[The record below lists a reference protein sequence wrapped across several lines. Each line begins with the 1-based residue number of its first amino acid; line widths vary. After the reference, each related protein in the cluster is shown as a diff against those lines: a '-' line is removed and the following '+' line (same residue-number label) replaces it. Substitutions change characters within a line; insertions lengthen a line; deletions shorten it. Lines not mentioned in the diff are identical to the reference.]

1 MVEFLQDLKYA
12 QRALFKSPG
21 FALVAIITLALGMAV
36 NTTIF
41 SVVNGM
47 LLRPLPV
54 PDPSEITVLGLQRQN
69 LANNQFFSYPDYQDL
84 SKGRRAF
91 RDVFAYRMWLSN
103 IAFNGHGD
111 RTIVALVTGNYFSA
125 LGLKP
130 AQGRLFLSGEGRVIG
145 ADPIVVLGYSYW
157 RKRFGGD
164 PSIVGKQVEID
175 DVPTTVVGVTPED
188 FHGTYSVLE
197 TEAYLP
203 LTGPRGPDDGDVTK
217 ELSQR
222 DARDLRVMARLAPG
236 VTLKQAQASM
246 DVTAQ
251 QLSEQYPDSDK
262 GISIK
267 VYPEKMARPDPDPDN
282 SLPLA
287 AMAFL
292 ILAGL
297 VLLVACFNI
306 ANVLLVRATVRQREM
321 AIRAALGAG
330 RARLVRQYLT
340 ESLVLAVLGGCGGL
354 LMGSWAGVYLGSLHL
369 GSNLPLRFD
378 FSPDRTVYLYALGAV
393 LLSTIIVGVIP
404 ALRAART
411 DVGAV
416 LHEGGRGSSDG
427 PGRHYARNSL
437 VVAQVAGS
445 LLLLVV
451 AGLFVRSLQRA
462 KNTYLG
468 FDPNQILNVT
478 VDPSEANYK
487 EPQGREY
494 FRELETRLR
503 ALPSVVSVSQE
514 FSLPMGYIS
523 SDDPITVE
531 GHPAPAGQQP
541 PLILYDMVSPG
552 YFNTLRIPLLRGRGF
567 SDADS
572 EKAPP
577 VAIINQTMAK
587 NLWPNEDPL
596 GKRFLR
602 GHSEGSDPAAK
613 WTEVVGIAQDG
624 KYQNVTETPQAYF
637 YLPFAQEYQS
647 LRTISV
653 RTAGAPENL
662 AQAVTEA
669 IRALDS
675 NVPVTQVQTM
685 HEALN
690 GANGF
695 FLFEFGAQLTA
706 TMGLLGLIL
715 ASVGIYSVVS
725 YAAAQRTQEIG
736 IRMALGA
743 EPRDILRMVLRQGLG
758 VVGIGIAVGLLA
770 AYLGARL
777 VAGLLFNVSAAD
789 PLTYISVAAF
799 LTGVALLACWIPA
812 RRATRVSPLTALR
825 YE

>member
-1 MVEFLQDLKYA
+1 M
-12 QRALFKSPG
+12 
-21 FALVAIITLALGMAV
+21 
-36 NTTIF
+36 
-41 SVVNGM
+41 
-47 LLRPLPV
+47 
-54 PDPSEITVLGLQRQN
+54 
-69 LANNQFFSYPDYQDL
+69 
-84 SKGRRAF
+84 
-91 RDVFAYRMWLSN
+91 
-103 IAFNGHGD
+103 
-111 RTIVALVTGNYFSA
+111 
-125 LGLKP
+125 
-130 AQGRLFLSGEGRVIG
+130 
-145 ADPIVVLGYSYW
+145 
-157 RKRFGGD
+157 
-164 PSIVGKQVEID
+164 
-175 DVPTTVVGVTPED
+175 
-188 FHGTYSVLE
+188 
-197 TEAYLP
+197 
-203 LTGPRGPDDGDVTK
+203 
-217 ELSQR
+217 
-222 DARDLRVMARLAPG
+222 
-236 VTLKQAQASM
+236 
-246 DVTAQ
+246 
-251 QLSEQYPDSDK
+251 
-262 GISIK
+262 
-267 VYPEKMARPDPDPDN
+267 
-282 SLPLA
+282 
-287 AMAFL
+287 
-292 ILAGL
+292 
-297 VLLVACFNI
+297 
-306 ANVLLVRATVRQREM
+306 
-321 AIRAALGAG
+321 
-330 RARLVRQYLT
+330 
-340 ESLVLAVLGGCGGL
+340 
-354 LMGSWAGVYLGSLHL
+354 
-369 GSNLPLRFD
+369 
-378 FSPDRTVYLYALGAV
+378 
-393 LLSTIIVGVIP
+393 
-404 ALRAART
+404 
-411 DVGAV
+411 
-416 LHEGGRGSSDG
+416 
-427 PGRHYARNSL
+427 
-437 VVAQVAGS
+437 
-445 LLLLVV
+445 
-451 AGLFVRSLQRA
+451 
-462 KNTYLG
+462 
-468 FDPNQILNVT
+468 NVT

-523 SDDPITVE
+523 SDNPITVE

-541 PLILYDMVSPG
+541 PLVSYDMVSPG

-572 EKAPP
+572 EKAPR

-596 GKRFLR
+596 GKRFLA

-613 WTEVVGIAQDG
+613 WTEVIGIAQDG

-637 YLPFAQEYQS
+637 YVPFAQDYQS

-669 IRALDS
+669 IRSLDS
-675 NVPVTQVQTM
+675 NVPVTQLQTM

-690 GANGF
+690 SANGF

-789 PLTYISVAAF
+789 PLTYISVGAF